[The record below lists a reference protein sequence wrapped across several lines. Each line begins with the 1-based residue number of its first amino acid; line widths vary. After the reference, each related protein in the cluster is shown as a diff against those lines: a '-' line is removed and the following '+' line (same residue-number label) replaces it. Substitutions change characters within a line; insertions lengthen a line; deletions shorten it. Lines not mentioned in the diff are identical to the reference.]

1 MSESDG
7 ARESFKKTLRPDMGL
22 SRRREGL
29 LRSRKERRDRLLCA
43 KRRRDD
49 PHDSMED
56 ITSVEEGGII
66 VAVKRANSGS
76 LIERLDAVRQ
86 VRRMLAHPDAP
97 PSATMLA
104 IENGI
109 VPVLIELLQQTD
121 HEECRFEAA
130 WVVTNI
136 AHESSEE
143 TEAVLETGPYL
154 IQCLSNG
161 SELLA
166 EQCAWALGNI
176 AGESLE
182 MRDVLVRNG
191 AVRPLID
198 TLIRGARSSFSREF
212 MGTVAWTLTNFMRR
226 TVPEEDAFFDAI
238 PIAMECLSREVMV
251 EMVWFVCYLA
261 MNKNFHPA
269 LIEAGVVPHLEHI
282 LTSAFDP
289 VFLEGIT
296 HGTIDIESLGAYEG
310 NTIGPIDPSLVVPC
324 LRTVGCLCG
333 GENTSTDS
341 VLFASPAILKCIVLL
356 VVLPA
361 GHHPVEKEACWAL
374 SNVTGGTAEHVDAVI
389 HAIPNALQHITHIFQ
404 NADFAIKRELGY
416 TLANIAS
423 DDRYTEI
430 ILELGA
436 MKTYTEFISMHV
448 NVEMA
453 LLGVQFIAMV
463 IRKAKTPTAL
473 AQCEE
478 LHVPDA
484 LQRVMFNDNDS
495 LREKASRLFDQYFSD
510 APPEEGYG
518 VDDESAL

>member
-1 MSESDG
+1 MQ
-7 ARESFKKTLRPDMGL
+7 
-22 SRRREGL
+22 
-29 LRSRKERRDRLLCA
+29 
-43 KRRRDD
+43 
-49 PHDSMED
+49 
-56 ITSVEEGGII
+56 
-66 VAVKRANSGS
+66 NGS
-76 LIERLDAVRQ
+76 LIERLDGVRQ

-136 AHESSEE
+136 AHESLEE

-154 IQCLSNG
+154 IQCLSSG

-191 AVRPLID
+191 AVRPLIE
-198 TLIRGARSSFSREF
+198 TMIRGAKSSYSREF
-212 MGTVAWTLTNFMRR
+212 LGTLAWTLTNFMRR

-238 PIAMECLSREVMV
+238 PVAMECLTKEVMV

-269 LIEAGVVPHLEHI
+269 LIEAGVVTHLEHI
-282 LTSAFDP
+282 LTSAFNP
-289 VFLEGIT
+289 LFLEGIAL
-296 HGTIDIESLGAYEG
+296 GTVEFESLGGAFEG
-310 NTIGPIDPSLVVPC
+310 SSVLGPIEPSVIVPC

-333 GENTSTDS
+333 GENASTDA
-341 VLFASPAILKCIVLL
+341 VLFTSPAILKCIVLL

-361 GHHPVEKEACWAL
+361 GYHPVEKEACWAL
-374 SNVTGGTAEHVDAVI
+374 SNVTGGTSEHVDAIVQ
-389 HAIPNALQHITHIFQ
+389 AIPNALQHLTRIFQ

-416 TLANIAS
+416 TLANVAS
-423 DDRYTEI
+423 DDRYTEM
-430 ILELGA
+430 ILQFGA
-436 MKTYTEFISMHV
+436 MKTYVEFISMHV

-463 IRKAKTPTAL
+463 IRNAKTPTAL
-473 AQCEE
+473 TLCEE

-495 LREKASRLFDQYFSD
+495 LRQKASKLFDQYFSD
-510 APPEEGYG
+510 
-518 VDDESAL
+518 DDKPAFD